1 MAIRLFIA
9 DDHGV
14 IRAGLRA
21 LFQSE
26 AEIELVGEAG
36 DGEETLQRVVQ
47 VRPDIILLDI
57 TMPGLNGIE
66 VTRQLRTLVPQSR
79 ILILTLHEGVSMLRE
94 AIGAGASGYIPK
106 RAVDVE
112 LLNAIHCVA
121 RGEMYVHPSMTQAL
135 LKDMSPQP
143 SPPAGEFAALTR
155 REIEVLRLVAQGYT
169 NRQIA
174 KTLTLSVRTVDTHRA
189 NLMNKLG
196 LNNREELVRYA
207 IQHKL
212 LNAEPGPPDQ

>member
-1 MAIRLFIA
+1 MAIRILIA

-21 LFQSE
+21 LLEKEPGWQV
-26 AEIELVGEAG
+26 VGEAS
-36 DGEETLQRVVQ
+36 DGHEAQRLALELQ
-47 VRPDIILLDI
+47 PDIVLLDI
-57 TMPGLNGIE
+57 TMPGPDGIQ
-66 VTRQLRTLVPQSR
+66 VTRQLTASLPRAR

-94 AIGAGASGYIPK
+94 ALAAGAAGYIVK

-112 LLNAIHCVA
+112 LISAINTVA

-135 LKDMSPQP
+135 IRDLAPLTE
-143 SPPAGEFAALTR
+143 AGKPTLASLTP
-155 REIEVLRLVAQGYT
+155 REVEVLRLVARGLT

-174 KTLTLSVRTVDTHRA
+174 KALTLSVRTVDTHRA

-196 LNNREELVRYA
+196 VSSRSELIQYA
-207 IQHKL
+207 IDHHL
-212 LNAEPGPPDQ
+212 LDS